1 MCGRETEFLESITR
15 TSGKAFTGNEPRH
28 ENLKRSNQHHAA
40 NPTRHL
46 KRLLGMM
53 LVTSV

>member
-1 MCGRETEFLESITR
+1 MPEHKIDTIPMNQEHDFSRRFA
-15 TSGKAFTGNEPRH
+15 K
-28 ENLKRSNQHHAA
+28 NLKRSNQHHAA